1 MAARASHWPFS
12 KIRRGCQS
20 DRMSEP
26 AQNQGVLLVLCSW
39 FSVQLVLS
47 WLCAVG
53 SAHWC
58 AAPSFSLVA
67 HKSCYSVI
75 RRGQIRVFSHWLRP
89 NQALFSLAEATL
101 PSGRRPAPALSPGC
115 GPGCGPGLS
124 SEPRLWSRA
133 GGHSLHLAGA
143 MRYITHPHTLL
154 FLPLDWKSGGR
165 TYTLFVV

>member
-1 MAARASHWPFS
+1 
-12 KIRRGCQS
+12 
-20 DRMSEP
+20 MSEP

-101 PSGRRPAPALSPGC
+101 PSGRRPASALSPGC

-124 SEPRLWSRA
+124 SESRLWSPYLTSSQISSEFKF
-133 GGHSLHLAGA
+133 G
-143 MRYITHPHTLL
+143 RYSGEIRER
-154 FLPLDWKSGGR
+154 FGRDSGDIRERFGRYSGEIQEIFGRYSLDWLEVR
-165 TYTLFVV
+165 A